1 MGNKIVKAVIS
12 VFLLVVAALPTV
24 RAEVLTGEKLNVP
37 FTVHGRLRNYMG
49 YAQMRIWIVGSTRM
63 LGVESDT
70 PESDKIAALFPKGG
84 GFGYAVY
91 GDFTVEPLA
100 PDIKGHKRPIRILK
114 VRNVVVER
122 DLDNAIIIL
131 KKEL

>member
-1 MGNKIVKAVIS
+1 MRAAIAFTILAV
-12 VFLLVVAALPTV
+12 LVGPV
-24 RAEVLTGEKLNVP
+24 RAEVFTGESSNAP

-63 LGVESDT
+63 LGVQEDT
-70 PESDKIAALFPKGG
+70 PEAAKIAALFPEGG
-84 GFGYAVY
+84 WFDYTVY

-100 PDIKGHKRPIRILK
+100 PDIKGHKRPVRILK
-114 VRNVVVER
+114 IRNIVVER
-122 DLDNAIIIL
+122 DSDKAITVL